1 MAEYELILR
10 NETNGNTD
18 GYSNNFP
25 SGESGGNVGAEV
37 AATDT
42 GSANNAFKTFAKVW
56 SGTALARQAFQMAA
70 NIAHRQ
76 MPSVTKNKINFAYET
91 TATGIGIALAFGAG
105 GPVGGLLAMGAV
117 GLSYASKIEQYEYN
131 KREEGVAL
139 NVARFRAGPSL
150 NRSRTG

>member
-1 MAEYELILR
+1 MAQYELILK
-10 NETNGNTD
+10 NDTGGGTD

-25 SGESGGNVGAEV
+25 SGESKGSVGAEV

-42 GSANNAFKTFAKVW
+42 GSANNPFKTFAKVW

-91 TATGIGIALAFGAG
+91 AGTGIGIALAFGVG
-105 GPVGGLLAMGAV
+105 GPIGGLLAMGAV
-117 GLSYASKIEQYEYN
+117 GLSYASKIEQYSY
-131 KREEGVAL
+131 KKQEEEIGL
-139 NVARFRAGPSL
+139 SVARMRAGPSL
-150 NRSRTG
+150 NRSRNG